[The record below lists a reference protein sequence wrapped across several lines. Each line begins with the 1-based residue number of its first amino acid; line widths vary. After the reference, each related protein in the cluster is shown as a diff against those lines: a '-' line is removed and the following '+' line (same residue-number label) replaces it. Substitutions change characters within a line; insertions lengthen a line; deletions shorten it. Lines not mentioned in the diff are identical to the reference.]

1 MTTTTATTNDG
12 KGATQLERAPGGSAR
27 SGGLHAE
34 AFSAFCGRFMEMG
47 GRATRI
53 EAEAAAADGTGE
65 GLLLEV
71 GVGIGGVS
79 NQDKG
84 TAHQK
89 GGGKSRQPGG

>member
-53 EAEAAAADGTGE
+53 EAEAAAARWDRRRVVAGSWSWNW
-65 GLLLEV
+65 
-71 GVGIGGVS
+71 GGF
-79 NQDKG
+79 
-84 TAHQK
+84 
-89 GGGKSRQPGG
+89 